1 MLRTPITLITGP
13 LGSGKTTLLRHI
25 LAVQPGKIAI
35 VMNEFGEI
43 AIDTKVIE
51 GKNVRIAELGGGC
64 VCCSLLGEFEA
75 AVNEIIEKI
84 APDRI
89 VVETTGLAE
98 PEALV
103 FNIQETLPQC
113 RLDGVVSV
121 IDADMLIRFP
131 ELGHTTRLQIEGAD
145 ILLLNK
151 IDLIDPRQIEPLETK
166 LREINPTA
174 TIIRTERCGID
185 PELLFGIGR
194 SPREI
199 RSRVMM
205 PWAMRDISRGE
216 RKIAPPEHRHQSE
229 FEAFAFT
236 SGKIFSRDCFE
247 AFANGLSASLV
258 RAKGFIRFAD
268 GAQLFN
274 FVTGR
279 WELEPFE
286 SDRTEVVFIGRNI
299 AMEKETIL
307 RALDECTVK
316 NDEASN
322 DECRRNDYAR
332 MTKDSRSDSAAR
344 FRSSSFGVDSSFDIR
359 ISSFSPCLTITSKNS
374 ELPISPLKRR
384 GATCQNCLAT
394 LRTRRRM

>member
-1 MLRTPITLITGP
+1 MPRTPITLITGP

-84 APDRI
+84 APERI

-103 FNIQETLPQC
+103 FNIQEALPQC

-121 IDADMLIRFP
+121 IDADMFIRFP

-151 IDLIDPRQIEPLETK
+151 IDLIELGQIEPLETK
-166 LREINPTA
+166 LRQINPTA
-174 TIIRTERCGID
+174 AIVRTERCRIN

-194 SPREI
+194 
-199 RSRVMM
+199 
-205 PWAMRDISRGE
+205 E
-216 RKIAPPEHRHQSE
+216 RKIARLEHVHEHE
-229 FEAFAFT
+229 FESFGFT
-236 SGKIFSRDCFE
+236 SNKTFSRNCFE
-247 AFANGLSASLV
+247 DFVSGLPRSVV

-268 GAQLFN
+268 DAQLFN
-274 FVTGR
+274 FVAGR
-279 WELEPFE
+279 WELEPFKF
-286 SDRTEVVFIGRNI
+286 DRTELVFIGKRVVV
-299 AMEKETIL
+299 EKETIL
-307 RALDECTVK
+307 RALNECTVK
-316 NDEASN
+316 NE
-322 DECRRNDYAR
+322 EAR
-332 MTKDSRSDSAAR
+332 MSNVEGMTKH
-344 FRSSSFGVDSSFDIR
+344 
-359 ISSFSPCLTITSKNS
+359 
-374 ELPISPLKRR
+374 E
-384 GATCQNCLAT
+384 
-394 LRTRRRM
+394 

>member
-1 MLRTPITLITGP
+1 MLRTSITLITGP

-25 LAVQPGKIAI
+25 LATQPGKIAI

-84 APDRI
+84 APERI

-103 FNIQETLPQC
+103 FNIQEALPQC
-113 RLDGVVSV
+113 RLDSVVSI

-151 IDLIDPRQIEPLETK
+151 IDLVEPGQVKPLETK

-174 TIIRTERCGID
+174 AIVRTERCKID

-194 SPREI
+194 
-199 RSRVMM
+199 
-205 PWAMRDISRGE
+205 E
-216 RKIAPPEHRHQSE
+216 RKIAPAEPGSPIPATTHKHQPE
-229 FEAFAFT
+229 FESFAFT
-236 SGKIFSRDCFE
+236 SSKICSRDCFE
-247 AFANGLSASLV
+247 GFANGLPASV
-258 RAKGFIRFAD
+258 IRAKGFIRFAD

-274 FVTGR
+274 FVAGR

-286 SDRTEVVFIGRNI
+286 AEQTGLVFIGRKLD
-299 AMEKETIL
+299 AEKSAIL
-307 RALDECTVK
+307 DALDGCNV
-316 NDEASN
+316 
-322 DECRRNDYAR
+322 
-332 MTKDSRSDSAAR
+332 TK
-344 FRSSSFGVDSSFDIR
+344 
-359 ISSFSPCLTITSKNS
+359 
-374 ELPISPLKRR
+374 
-384 GATCQNCLAT
+384 
-394 LRTRRRM
+394 

>member
-1 MLRTPITLITGP
+1 VVVSEMPRIPITLVTGP

-25 LAVQPGKIAI
+25 LATQRGKIAI

-84 APDRI
+84 APETI

-103 FNIQETLPQC
+103 FNIQEALPQC

-151 IDLIDPRQIEPLETK
+151 IDLIESGQVKPLETK

-174 TIIRTERCGID
+174 AIVRTERCKID

-194 SPREI
+194 EREI
-199 RSRVMM
+199 AR
-205 PWAMRDISRGE
+205 
-216 RKIAPPEHRHQSE
+216 PEHRHQPE
-229 FEAFAFT
+229 FESFAFT
-236 SGKIFSRDCFE
+236 SSKICSRDCFE
-247 AFANGLSASLV
+247 GFVNGLPASVV

-274 FVTGR
+274 FVAGR

-286 SDRTEVVFIGRNI
+286 SSETQLVFIGNRI
-299 AMEKETIL
+299 ATQRSAIL
-307 RALDECTVK
+307 RALDECMEPDDK
-316 NDEASN
+316 
-322 DECRRNDYAR
+322 
-332 MTKDSRSDSAAR
+332 
-344 FRSSSFGVDSSFDIR
+344 
-359 ISSFSPCLTITSKNS
+359 
-374 ELPISPLKRR
+374 
-384 GATCQNCLAT
+384 
-394 LRTRRRM
+394 

>member
-25 LAVQPGKIAI
+25 LATEPGKIAI

-75 AVNEIIEKI
+75 AVNEIIDKI
-84 APDRI
+84 APERI
-89 VVETTGLAE
+89 IVETTGLAE

-103 FNIQETLPQC
+103 FDIQEALSQC

-121 IDADMLIRFP
+121 IDADMLVRFP

-151 IDLIDPRQIEPLETK
+151 IDLIKRAQIEPLETK

-174 TIIRTERCGID
+174 AIIRAERCRID
-185 PELLFGIGR
+185 PGLLFGIGR
-194 SPREI
+194 
-199 RSRVMM
+199 
-205 PWAMRDISRGE
+205 E
-216 RKIAPPEHRHQSE
+216 RKIAPPKHRHQPE

-236 SGKIFSRDCFE
+236 SSKNFSRDSFE
-247 AFANGLSASLV
+247 SFANSLPASVV

-274 FVTGR
+274 FVAGR

-286 SDRTEVVFIGRNI
+286 TDRTELVFIGKKI
-299 AMEKETIL
+299 AEQKEAIL
-307 RALDECTVK
+307 RALDECIVE
-316 NDEASN
+316 NDEARMTN
-322 DECRRNDYAR
+322 DEG
-332 MTKDSRSDSAAR
+332 MTK
-344 FRSSSFGVDSSFDIR
+344 
-359 ISSFSPCLTITSKNS
+359 PK
-374 ELPISPLKRR
+374 
-384 GATCQNCLAT
+384 
-394 LRTRRRM
+394 